1 LQDIASTI
9 VDYRKGEI
17 SPPDV
22 EHVNRWISQFA
33 ADVRDPILQEVNH
46 VLKRTYVTRSNV
58 NDFLGGLS
66 GHKEL
71 TGGKRKKFW
80 TEANILKISGSLGR
94 TDWDNL
100 MHLLAVSKLSPD
112 KASLSIELL
121 FSPESDEPR
130 IKILAELARKFG
142 IHFRAL

>member
-1 LQDIASTI
+1 MQDIASTI

-46 VLKRTYVTRSNV
+46 VLKRCNAIQRERLSGRS
-58 NDFLGGLS
+58 S

-80 TEANILKISGSLGR
+80 TEANILKISESLGR

-121 FSPESDEPR
+121 FSPESDENPR